1 MGMNSVV
8 VYCGARHG
16 HKAVYGEMA
25 FRLGAALASKKIRT
39 VYGGGNLGL
48 MGKVADGV
56 LSKEG
61 AITGIMPNF
70 LAKLA
75 IAHETVTELLLV
87 DTMHERKAR
96 MVALSDGVIALPGGY
111 GTLDE
116 FFEIL
121 TWRQLGIYEGPI
133 GLLNVN
139 GFYDHLLAHFDKML
153 EEDFISEEHMS
164 LFFVEEVPELL
175 IERMEAFYTENK
187 GAKTSL

>member
-1 MGMNSVV
+1 MNSVV

-16 HKAVYGEMA
+16 QNAIYGEMA
-25 FRLGAALASKKIRT
+25 FRLGAALATKKIRT

-48 MGKVADGV
+48 MGRVADGV
-56 LSKEG
+56 LSLEG
-61 AITGIMPNF
+61 TITGIMPNF
-70 LAKLA
+70 LAKLE

-96 MVALSDGVIALPGGY
+96 MVALSDGVITIPGGY

-121 TWRQLGIYEGPI
+121 TWRQLGIYDGPI

-139 GFYDHLLAHFDKML
+139 GYYDHLLAHFDKMI
-153 EEDFISEEHMS
+153 EEGFISEENKS
-164 LFFVEEVPELL
+164 LLFVEEIPELL
-175 IERMEAFYTENK
+175 IERMEVFHNENK
-187 GAKTSL
+187 DQNTSL

>member
-1 MGMNSVV
+1 MGINSVV

-16 HKAVYGEMA
+16 ESAVYGDLA
-25 FRLGAALASKKIRT
+25 YRLGTALASKKIRT

-56 LSKEG
+56 LSLG
-61 AITGIMPNF
+61 GSITGIMPNF
-70 LAKLA
+70 LAKLE

-96 MVALSDGVIALPGGY
+96 MVAMSDGVITLPGGY

-121 TWRQLGIYEGPI
+121 TWRQLGIYDGPI

-139 GFYDHLLAHFDKML
+139 GFYDHLLAHFDKMVD
-153 EEDFISEEHMS
+153 EGFISEENKSM
-164 LFFVEEVPELL
+164 LFVAEDPSLL
-175 IERMEAFYTENK
+175 IERMEVFHLENK
-187 GAKTSL
+187 DRNASL

>member
-1 MGMNSVV
+1 MNSVV

-70 LAKLA
+70 LTKLA